1 MIPGLRKRTDAFLP
15 LALALGL
22 GVANVASANFA
33 KFLQHSGDH
42 ALCCGPKGGLNLDAA
57 ISTRPQLLAMAEG
70 RTPVTTALTASASAV
85 APVAAAPAT
94 TTAPKMEGDY
104 EIVGFDRLAS
114 FNFTPPDYSATGA
127 PAADKKTDQIPA
139 TIKALDAQKV
149 AVAGFMLPVKMEEG
163 LVKEFLL
170 VKDPMACCYGV
181 MPKVNEWIVVKMS
194 GKGVQPLMDVPLTFY
209 GKLRVGEMFENGYLT
224 GIYLLEGERMGQAKG

>member
-1 MIPGLRKRTDAFLP
+1 MMPGPRPRTDAFLP
-15 LALALGL
+15 LVLALGL
-22 GVANVASANFA
+22 GLANAASANFA

-57 ISTRPQLLAMAEG
+57 ISTRPQLVAMADG
-70 RTPVTTALTASASAV
+70 RAPVTTALTAAAA

-94 TTAPKMEGDY
+94 TSAPKKEGDY
-104 EIVGFDRLAS
+104 EIIGFDRLAS
-114 FNFTPPDYSATGA
+114 FNFTPPEYSATGA
-127 PAADKKTDQIPA
+127 PAPDQKTDQIPA
-139 TIKALDAQKV
+139 AIKALDAQKV

-209 GKLRVGEMFENGYLT
+209 GRLRVGEMFENGYLT